1 MEYKMSAAVIIA
13 LDGVLANHEYRCTTE
28 GTDVLWQEECAYV
41 RIEENAPNRDMVPLC
56 QQS

>member
-1 MEYKMSAAVIIA
+1 MSAAVIIA
-13 LDGVLANHEYRCTTE
+13 LDGVLANHEYRCPTE